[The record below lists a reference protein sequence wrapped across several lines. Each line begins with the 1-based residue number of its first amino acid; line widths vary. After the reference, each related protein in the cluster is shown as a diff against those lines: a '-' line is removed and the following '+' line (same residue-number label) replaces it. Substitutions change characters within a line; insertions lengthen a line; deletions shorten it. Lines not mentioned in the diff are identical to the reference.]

1 MALRGVLFDLDDTLY
16 GYEPCNLAG
25 LQAVWELLSRSVD
38 ELAFERFTAL
48 HDEVR
53 ERLATELAGSA
64 ASHNRALFFKEIAER
79 LVVPSPVSL
88 AVDLYDCYWQR
99 FYKEMKPGTDAVRVL
114 GELGQRGYR
123 LALVSNHTTLP
134 QLRKVRRLG
143 FEPFLEAIVTSEEA
157 GVEKPDR
164 RIFELALDKL
174 GLGAAETAFVG
185 DNPAG
190 DIAGAV
196 GAGIATTIL
205 TTEYVT
211 SASSDEA
218 DHTVTA
224 LDDILEVLP

>member
-1 MALRGVLFDLDDTLY
+1 MTVKGVLFDLDDTLY
-16 GYEPCNLAG
+16 GYEPCNRAG
-25 LQAVWELLSRSVD
+25 LQAVWELLRRSAED
-38 ELAFERFTAL
+38 LAFAQFAAL

-53 ERLATELAGSA
+53 ERLAADLAGTA
-64 ASHNRALFFKEIAER
+64 ASHNRALYFKEITER
-79 LVVPSPVSL
+79 LALPSPASL